1 MDQDQHARTPNTLKF
16 SVLILS
22 EGRGIISHQN
32 IIKKAFKEFGLVLNT
47 SGSGEAEIQI
57 AMHGLL
63 GH

>member
-1 MDQDQHARTPNTLKF
+1 M
-16 SVLILS
+16 S